1 MHQSGLNVVVTDE
14 LLPVLL
20 KFINMNSNVV
30 DVQWDR
36 RMSPR
41 LLLNPYSQDPE
52 EKKKAAHYF
61 LLIASIL
68 EDRMVGFSEN
78 ARRTLILLHQAYG
91 NRVFEIHKP
100 HMFAEKILAGGFY
113 EDLGPSRDAIS
124 PVLTSVN
131 EFVKDKAGKDIITYS
146 KTFQKTKDFVAA
158 VAGNVERLRGPYL
171 DKVWVYMR
179 WMVRPQPDL
188 QIFNHFSPADLYVP
202 LTPENA
208 NVAASLGLINS
219 AMPSLWR
226 DEYRAPRAR
235 ESITHFARQ
244 LFPDD
249 PGRVDYPFFLL
260 GRWLAKKT
268 LNRGTLKDA
277 LQFFDHMHAVTG
289 QPHAYYQKL
298 SRYKSGWEKKTAI
311 ILRKLKISFGYET
324 LSFPLPG
331 EVYTPDF
338 ILDKEIHGRKII
350 LEPHYL
356 MTPHQSAKYSLFKR
370 TYGQE
375 FMLILLLKND
385 LISYYHERNIL
396 NDEVCDDVWPIEF
409 VDLLVE
415 KIRTGTYDP
424 QTKENRLSSYQ

>member
-1 MHQSGLNVVVTDE
+1 MVTDE
-14 LLPVLL
+14 VLPVLL

-41 LLLNPYSQDPE
+41 LLLNPYSQDIE
-52 EKKKAAHYF
+52 EKKKAAQYF
-61 LLIASIL
+61 LLAAAIL
-68 EDRMVGFSEN
+68 EDWMVGFSEN
-78 ARRTLILLHQAYG
+78 ARRILILLHQTYG

-100 HMFAEKILAGGFY
+100 HMFAEKIIAGGFY
-113 EDLGPSRDAIS
+113 EDLGPSKEAIS
-124 PVLTSVN
+124 PVLTCVN
-131 EFVKDKAGKDIITYS
+131 EFVKNKAGRDLIEYS
-146 KTFQKTKDFVAA
+146 KRFSKPKDFVEDLAQ
-158 VAGNVERLRGPYL
+158 NIERMSGPYK
-171 DKVWVYMR
+171 DKAWVYMR
-179 WMVRPQPDL
+179 WMVRPEPDL
-188 QIFNHFSPADLYVP
+188 RIFSHFSPADLFVP

-219 AMPSLWR
+219 VLPSLWR
-226 DEYRAPRAR
+226 DENRAMKAR
-235 ESITHFARQ
+235 ESVTNFARQ
-244 LFPDD
+244 LFPED
-249 PGRVDYPFFLL
+249 PARVDYPFFLL
-260 GRWLAKKT
+260 GRWLAKKN
-268 LNRGTLKDA
+268 LNRNTLKEA
-277 LQFFDHMHAVTG
+277 LQFFDHMHKVTG

-298 SRYKSGWEKKTAI
+298 SRYKSGWEKKTAS
-311 ILRKLKISFGYET
+311 ILRKLKIPYGYET

-331 EVYTPDF
+331 EIYTPDF

-356 MTPHQSAKYSLFKR
+356 MTPRQSAKYSLFKR

-424 QTKENRLSSYQ
+424 QGKENHL